1 MISSLQLV
9 AFASEN
15 NVRIEEMELSL
26 SVPNSYTIINDNT
39 PANDSVFEKIG
50 VTKSELLTQ
59 FKEKNIYLNCISQNN
74 NEEIVVTMTPN
85 SISDFNLLSD
95 TSLKALASA
104 LVDQYK
110 TYNISVS
117 KYEVYQQSQ
126 AKFIKVYFQDLTQS
140 AYGLQYYTIFDQ
152 KAMNF
157 TLRSYDGNIS
167 TSQENTIQSIV
178 DSIQFDGEAQ
188 KQNEGADTSS
198 FVYEDNTS
206 GINFTVPNNWEK
218 TPLSKDRQYID
229 VKFSSTKE
237 DGLSILF
244 GATDLWNQLPSSDK
258 AGMTRAELNDSQLSA
273 ADIAEMLNLEP
284 GKVSEKKFNNIHF
297 YITEVTSSSEVYGL
311 NLTATMTHAIH
322 IQNGWIYWFQFAGTH
337 DSSYFGDFEK
347 MLNSVYINGEEKNV
361 TSIVGTLENNNDS
374 TVSNNSTSVLLLAF
388 VVVIAVIVIVVV
400 LYRKRKA
407 KCTTTLNASSINDSK
422 ETNNLNCTCS
432 DNNGY
437 IFCHKCG
444 NKLPADSEFCYRCGT
459 RQVKE

>member
-15 NVRIEEMELSL
+15 NVSIEEMELSL
-26 SVPNSYTIINDNT
+26 SVPNSYSIINDNT

-59 FKEKNIYLNCISQNN
+59 FKGKNIYLNCISQNN

-104 LVDQYK
+104 LVEQYK

-126 AKFIKVYFQDLTQS
+126 AKFIKVYFQDITQS

-206 GINFTVPNNWEK
+206 GIKFTVPNNWEK
-218 TPLSKDRQYID
+218 TPLSKERQYID

-244 GATDLWNQLPSSDK
+244 GATDLWNQLPSYDK

-273 ADIAEMLNLEP
+273 SDIAEMLNLEP
-284 GKVSEKKFNNIHF
+284 GKVSEKRFNNIHF
-297 YITEVTSSSEVYGL
+297 YITEVTSSSDVYGL
-311 NLTATMTHAIH
+311 NITATITHAIH
-322 IQNGWIYWFQFAGTH
+322 FQNGWLYWFQFSATNE
-337 DSSYFGDFEK
+337 SSYYKDFEA
-347 MLNSVYINGEEKNV
+347 MLKSTYIEGSTIDTGNVSSPLKGNDTVQTSEIPWLIFVIIILAVGIIFLVYRHKKNNKVLCANSI
-361 TSIVGTLENNNDS
+361 
-374 TVSNNSTSVLLLAF
+374 
-388 VVVIAVIVIVVV
+388 
-400 LYRKRKA
+400 
-407 KCTTTLNASSINDSK
+407 
-422 ETNNLNCTCS
+422 ET
-432 DNNGY
+432 
-437 IFCHKCG
+437 
-444 NKLPADSEFCYRCGT
+444 R
-459 RQVKE
+459 

>member
-1 MISSLQLV
+1 
-9 AFASEN
+9 
-15 NVRIEEMELSL
+15 MELSL
-26 SVPNSYTIINDNT
+26 SVPNSYSIINDNT

-59 FKEKNIYLNCISQNN
+59 FKGKNIYLNCISQNN

-104 LVDQYK
+104 LVEQYK

-126 AKFIKVYFQDLTQS
+126 AKFIKVYFQDITQS

-206 GINFTVPNNWEK
+206 GIKFTVPNNWEK
-218 TPLSKDRQYID
+218 TPLSKERQYID

-244 GATDLWNQLPSSDK
+244 GATDLWNQLPSYDK

-273 ADIAEMLNLEP
+273 SDIAEMLNLEP
-284 GKVSEKKFNNIHF
+284 GKVSEKRFNNIHF
-297 YITEVTSSSEVYGL
+297 YITEVTSSSDVYGL
-311 NLTATMTHAIH
+311 NITATITHAIH
-322 IQNGWIYWFQFAGTH
+322 FQNGWLYWFQFSATNE
-337 DSSYFGDFEK
+337 SSYYKDFEA
-347 MLNSVYINGEEKNV
+347 MLKSTYIEGSTIDTGNVSSPLKGNDTVQTSEIPWLIFVIIILAVGIIFLVYRHKKNNKVLCANSI
-361 TSIVGTLENNNDS
+361 
-374 TVSNNSTSVLLLAF
+374 
-388 VVVIAVIVIVVV
+388 
-400 LYRKRKA
+400 
-407 KCTTTLNASSINDSK
+407 
-422 ETNNLNCTCS
+422 ET
-432 DNNGY
+432 
-437 IFCHKCG
+437 
-444 NKLPADSEFCYRCGT
+444 R
-459 RQVKE
+459 

>member
-1 MISSLQLV
+1 MKKTISCLIIILLMISSLQLV

-26 SVPNSYTIINDNT
+26 SVPNSYSIINDNT

-59 FKEKNIYLNCISQNN
+59 FKGKNIYLNCISQNN

-104 LVDQYK
+104 LVEQYK

-126 AKFIKVYFQDLTQS
+126 AKFIKVYFQDITQS

-206 GINFTVPNNWEK
+206 GIKFTVPNNWEK
-218 TPLSKDRQYID
+218 TPLSKERQYID

-244 GATDLWNQLPSSDK
+244 GATDLWNQLPSYDK

-273 ADIAEMLNLEP
+273 SDIAEMLNLEP
-284 GKVSEKKFNNIHF
+284 GKVSEKRFNNIHF
-297 YITEVTSSSEVYGL
+297 YITEVTSSSDVYGL
-311 NLTATMTHAIH
+311 NITATITHAIH
-322 IQNGWIYWFQFAGTH
+322 FQNGWLYWFQFSATNE
-337 DSSYFGDFEK
+337 SSYYKDFEA
-347 MLNSVYINGEEKNV
+347 MLKSTYIEGSTIDTGNVSSPLKGNDTVQTSEIPWLIFVIIILAVGIIFLVYRHKKNNKVLCANSI
-361 TSIVGTLENNNDS
+361 
-374 TVSNNSTSVLLLAF
+374 
-388 VVVIAVIVIVVV
+388 
-400 LYRKRKA
+400 
-407 KCTTTLNASSINDSK
+407 
-422 ETNNLNCTCS
+422 ET
-432 DNNGY
+432 
-437 IFCHKCG
+437 
-444 NKLPADSEFCYRCGT
+444 R
-459 RQVKE
+459 